1 MRFFPWNSG
10 VAYAAAVLADSPVGY
25 WRLGES
31 SGTTMTDSSGN
42 GHDGTYVNTPTL
54 GQTGAVPGNTSA
66 LFTAASTQ
74 RGVVTDRAALDITGA
89 LTLEAWVNCASYAT
103 NRGIIAKYLG
113 SGNQRS
119 YVLTINS
126 SGNLLAVISRTGVFA
141 TAKTITTSNVI
152 GLNTWRH
159 VAFVYVPSTSMEIFL
174 DGVSVLLDTTSV
186 PSSAFS
192 GSADL
197 WIGQQ
202 FDSATAANAWDGLLD
217 ECAVYNTALSSARIA
232 AHYAA
237 RNTA

>member
-89 LTLEAWVNCASYAT
+89 LTLEAWVNCASYSS
-103 NRGIIAKYLG
+103 NRGVIAKYVTTSNQRGYVMTVNG
-113 SGNQRS
+113 SGN
-119 YVLTINS
+119 VLTVFS
-126 SGNLLAVISRTGVFA
+126 SNGSA
-141 TAKTITTSNVI
+141 TKVTTTAAVI

-159 VAFVYVPSTSMEIFL
+159 VAVVYIPSTSIEIYI
-174 DGVSVLLDTTSV
+174 DGVSSILDTTSI
-186 PSSAFS
+186 PAAIFS
-192 GSADL
+192 NTADL
-197 WIGQQ
+197 WIGLQAI
-202 FDSATAANAWDGLLD
+202 SAVGNSWDGLLD
-217 ECAVYNTALSSARIA
+217 ECAVYNTALTSARIA